1 MLREEKSRLTELQT
15 VQRDEFNSRREYER
29 ELRTVC
35 SNVDI
40 ILNHP
45 HIQESLHETSQ
56 RTFFVFQLKISIKNF
71 PNYFSLSPLTK
82 FIFSHILW
90 IGKQATSCWCGWH
103 LKSETKAEHESESW
117 QATEKPESK
126 ARHMGWSVGGQQ
138 KNQSIR
144 EMHNATV
151 L

>member
-1 MLREEKSRLTELQT
+1 MKITGQNSPFMSLLSEYSKKSTGQKLPTLKMLREEKSRLTELQT

-56 RTFFVFQLKISIKNF
+56 E
-71 PNYFSLSPLTK
+71 
-82 FIFSHILW
+82 H
-90 IGKQATSCWCGWH
+90 SCF
-103 LKSETKAEHESESW
+103 
-117 QATEKPESK
+117 
-126 ARHMGWSVGGQQ
+126 R
-138 KNQSIR
+138 
-144 EMHNATV
+144 
-151 L
+151 